1 MPPYL
6 SLLSVADLQAAF
18 ARHLRHQ
25 RQQLKLSR
33 EALSIKSSVPA
44 ATIKKFELTGQIS
57 LRQLL
62 LLWQS
67 VDLFSFAPCG
77 NCSAP
82 QACASN
88 RPSALRY
95 AAWMFLNEPL

>member
-1 MPPYL
+1 MSPYL
-6 SLLSVADLQAAF
+6 SLLSVADLQNAF
-18 ARHLRHQ
+18 VRYLREQ

-33 EALSIKSSVPA
+33 AALATKSGVPA

-67 VDLFSFAPCG
+67 LDRLDRLEAVCHAQIAAPK
-77 NCSAP
+77 SIAEVLK
-82 QACASN
+82 
-88 RPSALRY
+88 R
-95 AAWMFLNEPL
+95 

>member
-6 SLLSVADLQAAF
+6 SLLSVADLQDAF

-33 EALSIKSSVPA
+33 QALSIKSSVPA

-67 VDLFSFAPCG
+67 VDRLERLEAICHAPTTPPK
-77 NCSAP
+77 SIDEVL
-82 QACASN
+82 N
-88 RPSALRY
+88 R
-95 AAWMFLNEPL
+95 